1 MLGQYKVQQV
11 SPPEILLLYTRDSTS
26 VHSLS
31 HVCLFV
37 TPWTVA
43 RQASLSITN
52 SWSLLK
58 FMSIKS
64 VMPSNHFILCCP
76 LLLLKAYQSN
86 LVTLLDFH
94 IVYGWFCTTVAKF
107 GLSTKQ
113 KIFTGSH
120 LIYIIKALPTLHC
133 TFLFTYLS
141 LQQDLNLLRK
151 RDNLSIKNAH

>member
-31 HVCLFV
+31 RVCLFV

-43 RQASLSITN
+43 HQASLSITN

-133 TFLFTYLS
+133 TLFTLS
-141 LQQDLNLLRK
+141 LSTVGSKSLK
-151 RDNLSIKNAH
+151 KKG